1 MNAPN
6 AKAPGFARS
15 EGLQEHHLPTAAIVA
30 PADESGNAAIDRITD
45 RLELAGFAVRRLD
58 GDAFLVTTKWGC
70 LSRHCPDARVLA
82 GFAEQVGA

>member
-6 AKAPGFARS
+6 AKAPGLSA
-15 EGLQEHHLPTAAIVA
+15 EGLQNHHLPSAIVA

-58 GDAFLVTTKWGC
+58 GDAFLVTKWGG